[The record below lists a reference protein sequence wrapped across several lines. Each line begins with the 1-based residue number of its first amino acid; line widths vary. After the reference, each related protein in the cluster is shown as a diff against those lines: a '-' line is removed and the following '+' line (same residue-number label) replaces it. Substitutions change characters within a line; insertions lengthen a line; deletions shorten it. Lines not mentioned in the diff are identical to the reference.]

1 MSSTATA
8 SMGYMAIAVTICHQ
22 WQRDGQVKETLK
34 EARHM
39 DFELSIMIHRTP
51 DDVFVFLRDKDKYQ
65 QPKGSPVLALE
76 QTTPGPAGAGTRYR
90 EVVQMLPF
98 VRGEIL
104 SVSTRF
110 EPGEALEEDF
120 AGAGFNG
127 HLAYQFVPEGDGTR
141 LIQRET
147 MYAEGWRRIFEPVIQ
162 RTFLR
167 RLKERLKTIKAV
179 LESV

>member
-8 SMGYMAIAVTICHQ
+8 SMGYMAIAVTICHL
-22 WQRDGQVKETLK
+22 WQRGGAGEETQK

-39 DFELSIMIHRTP
+39 DFELSIIIQRTP
-51 DDVFVFLRDKDKYQ
+51 DDVFAFLRDKDTFQ
-65 QPKGSPVLALE
+65 QPEGSPVLALE
-76 QTTPGPAGAGTRYR
+76 QTTPGPAGVGTRYR

-104 SVSTRF
+104 SVITRF

-120 AGAGFNG
+120 AGAGFTG

-147 MYAEGWRRIFEPVIQ
+147 MYAQGWRKIFEPVIQ

-167 RLKERLKTIKAV
+167 RLKERLEAIKAV